1 MKGLACPHYN
11 GETDGVPRRQDF
23 HDMLIRKR
31 GTGTAID
38 NDCALA
44 LVDDGY
50 KVLSAAPDAG
60 AYTLFVQRG
69 EVVERRIEAAEE
81 YLPVSNLYQR

>member
-1 MKGLACPHYN
+1 MRKKG
-11 GETDGVPRRQDF
+11 GIG
-23 HDMLIRKR
+23 I
-31 GTGTAID
+31 AID

-50 KVLSAAPDAG
+50 RVLSAAPDAG
-60 AYTLFVQRG
+60 AYTLFVRKG
-69 EVVERRIEAAEE
+69 EVVERPIEADED